1 MNPGIKIKSLYILV
15 GVLLLINIAT
25 LGFIWYTTVNVKA
38 ELEKHPPRPDN
49 KGSFLADELGFTG
62 EQLNRFDT
70 LKREHHQGVQKI
82 MEQTKEL
89 KDQLFECIKTGD
101 DAKAKELA
109 GKLSENNKAMEL
121 LTYEHFKEVRNI
133 CNENQKIKFDR
144 ILVDLVRGLEAQSP
158 PPMGAPPPGDRRPP
172 GDRPPPGER
181 PPGR

>member
-1 MNPGIKIKSLYILV
+1 MNPGLKIKSLYILV

-38 ELEKHPPRPDN
+38 ELERHPPRPDN
-49 KGSFLADELGFTG
+49 NNSFLADELGLTG
-62 EQLNRFDT
+62 EQLNKFDT
-70 LKREHHQGVQKI
+70 LKSEHHQGVQKI
-82 MEQTKEL
+82 MGQTKEL

-144 ILVDLVRGLEAQSP
+144 ILVELVRGLEAQSP

-172 GDRPPPGER
+172 SDRPPPGER